1 MEKLDRDYWTNR
13 YKNNTA
19 QWDIGNPSTP
29 IVEYIDQLTNKELKI
44 LIPGCGNSYEAEY
57 LFEKGFS
64 NVFLIDLSPEPIER
78 FKLRNPKFPK
88 NQLIVGDFFEHIG
101 EYDLIL
107 EQTFFCAINPSLRN
121 KYVEKMN
128 QLLKNRGKLVGLLF
142 NCHFENEGPP
152 FGGDRNEYLPLFES
166 YFKIKTFD
174 IALNSIPQRSNR
186 ELFIICSK

>member
-101 EYDLIL
+101 EYDLWVSRRYGLNRNAVVLLLIDK
-107 EQTFFCAINPSLRN
+107 FNAVRHIGLR
-121 KYVEKMN
+121 VAE
-128 QLLKNRGKLVGLLF
+128 VG
-142 NCHFENEGPP
+142 
-152 FGGDRNEYLPLFES
+152 RIIQQYR
-166 YFKIKTFD
+166 
-174 IALNSIPQRSNR
+174 ALAHEVAGRA
-186 ELFIICSK
+186 

>member
-29 IVEYIDQLTNKELKI
+29 IAEYIDQLTNKEIKI

-57 LFEKGFS
+57 LVEKGFS
-64 NVFLIDLSPEPIER
+64 NVFLIDLSPEPIEQFR
-78 FKLRNPKFPK
+78 LRNPKFPQ
-88 NQLIVGDFFEHIG
+88 NQLIIGDFFEHIG
-101 EYDLIL
+101 AYDLIL
-107 EQTFFCAINPSLRN
+107 EQTFFCALNPSLRN
-121 KYVEKMN
+121 KYIEKMN
-128 QLLKNRGKLVGLLF
+128 QLLKNGGKLVGLLF
-142 NCHFENEGPP
+142 NCYFENEGPP
-152 FGGDRNEYLPLFES
+152 FGGDRNEYLSLFEP
-166 YFKIKTFD
+166 YFKIKTFE

>member
-19 QWDIGNPSTP
+19 KWDLGKPSTP
-29 IVEYIDQLTNKELKI
+29 IAEYIDQLTNKELKI

-57 LFEKGFS
+57 LYEKGFT
-64 NVFLIDLSPEPIER
+64 NVFLIDLSPEPLEQ
-78 FKLRNPKFPK
+78 FKLRNPKFPQ
-88 NQLIVGDFFEHIG
+88 NQLIEGDFFDHHG
-101 EYDLIL
+101 SYDLIL

-121 KYVEKMN
+121 KYTEKMN
-128 QLLKNRGKLVGLLF
+128 QLLKSGGKLVGLLF
-142 NCHFENEGPP
+142 NCYFENEGPP
-152 FGGDRNEYLPLFES
+152 FGGDRNEYLPLFEP
-166 YFKIKTFD
+166 YFRIKTFD

>member
-19 QWDIGNPSTP
+19 KWDLGKPSTP
-29 IVEYIDQLTNKELKI
+29 IAEYIDQLTNKELKI

-57 LFEKGFS
+57 LFKMGFT
-64 NVFLIDLSPEPIER
+64 NVFLIDLSPEPLAK
-78 FKLRNPKFPK
+78 FKLRNPKFPQ
-88 NQLIVGDFFEHIG
+88 NQLIVGDFFDHHG
-101 EYDLIL
+101 SYDLIL

-121 KYVEKMN
+121 KYTEKMN
-128 QLLKNRGKLVGLLF
+128 QLLKSGGKLVGLLF

-152 FGGDRNEYLPLFES
+152 FGGDRNEYLPLFEP
-166 YFKIKTFD
+166 YFRIKAFD

>member
-19 QWDIGNPSTP
+19 KWDLGKPSTP
-29 IVEYIDQLTNKELKI
+29 IAEYIDQLTNKELKI

-57 LFEKGFS
+57 LFEKGFT
-64 NVFLIDLSPEPIER
+64 NVFLIDLSPEPLEQ
-78 FKLRNPKFPK
+78 FKLRNPKFPQ
-88 NQLIVGDFFEHIG
+88 NQLIEGDFFDHHG
-101 EYDLIL
+101 SYDLIL

-121 KYVEKMN
+121 KYTEKMS
-128 QLLKNRGKLVGLLF
+128 QLLKSGGKLVGLLF
-142 NCHFENEGPP
+142 NCDFEKEGPP
-152 FGGDRNEYLPLFES
+152 FGGDRTEYLPLFEP
-166 YFKIKTFD
+166 YFRIKTFD

>member
-128 QLLKNRGKLVGLLF
+128 QLLKNGGKLVGLLF

>member
-19 QWDIGNPSTP
+19 KWDLGKPSTP
-29 IVEYIDQLTNKELKI
+29 IAEYIDQLTNKELKI

-57 LFEKGFS
+57 LFEKGFT
-64 NVFLIDLSPEPIER
+64 NVFLIDLSPEPLEQ
-78 FKLRNPKFPK
+78 FKLRNPKFPQ
-88 NQLIVGDFFEHIG
+88 NQLIEGDFFDHHG
-101 EYDLIL
+101 SYDLIL

-121 KYVEKMN
+121 KYTEKMS
-128 QLLKNRGKLVGLLF
+128 QLLKSGGKLVGLLF
-142 NCHFENEGPP
+142 NCDFENEGPP
-152 FGGDRNEYLPLFES
+152 FGGERNEYLPLFEP
-166 YFKIKTFD
+166 YFRIKTFD